1 MAKVLRCRDLGLDC
15 PFEAKADSVEE
26 VLQKAYAHALV
37 QHQEL
42 KLTPELIEQAQAAV
56 KDE

>member
-15 PFEAKADSVEE
+15 PAEIQGGSVEE

-37 QHQEL
+37 QHADL
-42 KLTPELIEQAQAAV
+42 RLTPELVERARAAI

>member
-15 PFEAKADSVEE
+15 PFESKGETVDA

-42 KLTPELIEQAQAAV
+42 RITPELIEQAQAAV
-56 KDE
+56 KEE